1 MKAYSIDLRK
11 KIVQSV
17 KKGISK
23 SETARR
29 FDVNRSTVG
38 RYTPNMAII
47 VRVKRLLNTT
57 HKEIVAVY

>member
-17 KKGISK
+17 RKGISK

-29 FDVNRSTVG
+29 FDVNRSTVQ
-38 RYTPNMAII
+38 RYI
-47 VRVKRLLNTT
+47 KQLEEEGSLLRRRRGLAP
-57 HKEIVAVY
+57 IPS

>member
-17 KKGISK
+17 RKGVSK

-29 FDVNRSTVG
+29 FDVNRSTLQ
-38 RYTPNMAII
+38 RYI
-47 VRVKRLLNTT
+47 KRLEEEGSLAPTRRGPDP
-57 HKEIVAVY
+57 VRS